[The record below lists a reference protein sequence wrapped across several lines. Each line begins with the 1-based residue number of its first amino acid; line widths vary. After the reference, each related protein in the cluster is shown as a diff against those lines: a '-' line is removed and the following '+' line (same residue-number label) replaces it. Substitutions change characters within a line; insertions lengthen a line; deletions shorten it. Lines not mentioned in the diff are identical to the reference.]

1 MSDPASHRIDDT
13 ELASVVRRLADSGY
27 RSVPRILLDLGL
39 WIGAAA
45 LALWIDNAWTTIVIA
60 VFIGAFPLHDLLI
73 HGHEATHDLASR
85 RSWLNDSLGW
95 FTLALTGIS
104 LTAHREFHLEHHR
117 APHCARDP
125 EFQLFDRV
133 VKGVPGWAYLLIP
146 FAAAA
151 GIDSYPFRAGAL
163 LRVRARV
170 LLELLGAAALHAALL
185 ALAGPRAYLWFVV
198 TPMLTGLMAATV
210 LRSVCEHHAV
220 PEGSAWTNA
229 RSVESG
235 PVLSFLWSNV
245 NHHLEHHLFPA
256 VPYHEL
262 PALRRLLAE
271 EFARRG
277 AQLGRGYLR
286 TAASLLRQGDHFTTE
301 RDSSP
306 A

>member
-1 MSDPASHRIDDT
+1 MSGSAGHGIEDA
-13 ELASVVRRLADSGY
+13 ELASVVHRLAGSRY
-27 RSVPRILLDLGL
+27 RSAPRILIDLGL

-45 LALWIDNAWTTIVIA
+45 LALWIDRTWTMIVA
-60 VFIGAFPLHDLLI
+60 AFVIGAFPLHDLLI
-73 HGHEATHDLASR
+73 HGHEATHDLVSR
-85 RSWLNDSLGW
+85 RSWINDGLGW
-95 FTLALTGIS
+95 FTLGLTGIS

-151 GIDSYPFRAGAL
+151 GIDSYPFRAGAPR
-163 LRVRARV
+163 RVRARV
-170 LLELLGAAALHAALL
+170 LLELLGAAGLHAALL
-185 ALAGPRAYLWFVV
+185 ALAGVRPYLWFVV
-198 TPMLTGLMAATV
+198 APMLTGLMAATV

-229 RSVESG
+229 RSVEAG
-235 PVLSFLWSNV
+235 HVLSFLWSNV

-262 PALRRLLAE
+262 PALRRLLSDE
-271 EFARRG
+271 YARRG
-277 AQLGRGYLR
+277 AHVGRGYLR